1 MNPVLPLPLL
11 LPLLALVL
19 GAGVWLSWRSSRGLP
34 ARLSLGLLALRGLA
48 LAGLA
53 ALLLNPGRWVKPTE
67 DREKPWLVLV
77 DHSGSMAQPLEKST
91 RHETAI
97 RIADQITKLAPPDVP
112 VRVRSF
118 GLSPAPETDSPPGP
132 DAPGTD
138 LAGSLKSFIDEAS
151 SSGDRFSGVVVLSDG
166 RQTIDSTPA
175 DLEALALRLRAA
187 RTPVH
192 AIALGAG
199 EKLPDLLVRAPR
211 PTLTTFSGQ
220 TVKIPVMLESEAM
233 EPIKPEVRL
242 LDPEGKEIGKLSI
255 ELKSGT
261 PAFASFEIPAPT
273 ATQRLTIET
282 DPLPGEARPGNNRAQ
297 VLVRLLETR
306 TRVFLAEGAPY
317 WDSKFLAQLLRQQ
330 SQMEVH
336 SVHRLS
342 EERFF
347 RIDTGQSD
355 ATESSSAVFPETLE
369 ELSTYDLVVFGKN
382 VDSFLTPARLEA
394 LRAYVRDRG
403 GAVLFA
409 RGKPTTSPLP
419 ALETLEPVTWAGPGA
434 TEFRFT
440 PTGDGAAAG
449 LFGDALPPPDA
460 SVWTQLPTLKDSR
473 QIAAVKP
480 FTRVLALASDSAN
493 TGFASETPA
502 LLVRRYGQ
510 GVCGLVNGDGL
521 WRWDFFP
528 EARELGN
535 MYEDFWTQLIQ
546 WMASYSEFLPGQEFS
561 LRLSAPR
568 GRSGDPLALT
578 MSYRGRDP
586 NPAPGLEITAPDGS
600 TSRLQPAAM
609 TEPGGQPT
617 WRSSLTPDSPGTW
630 SIRVIDPREKA
641 PPTPQADYLIPT
653 PPQETD
659 DLSANPA
666 FLSKLC
672 STTGGQLH
680 EIATFPTSLVPLL
693 VPEPP
698 SATSGSAVWKSSW
711 AIWPVA
717 TFIALLFSAEW
728 YLRRRQGLP

>member
-1 MNPVLPLPLL
+1 VNPVLPLPLL

-19 GAGVWLSWRSSRGLP
+19 GAAIWLSWRATRGLP
-34 ARLSLGLLALRGLA
+34 VRSALALLTLRSLA
-48 LAGLA
+48 LAALA

-77 DHSGSMAQPLEKST
+77 DHSASMAQPLEKST
-91 RHETAI
+91 RHQTATK
-97 RIADQITKLAPPDVP
+97 IADQITKLAPAEVP

-118 GLSPAPETDSPPGP
+118 ALTPAPETDSLPGP

-138 LAGSLKSFIDEAS
+138 LSASLKSFIDEAS
-151 SSGDRFSGVVVLSDG
+151 ASGDRFSGIVVLSDG
-166 RQTIDSTPA
+166 RQTIDAKPT

-199 EKLPDLLVRAPR
+199 ENLPDLLLRAPR

-220 TVKIPVMLESEAM
+220 TVKIPVMIESQGM
-233 EPIKPEVRL
+233 DPIKPEVRL
-242 LDPEGKEIGKLSI
+242 LDPEGRELGKISV

-261 PAFASFEIPAPT
+261 PAFLSFEIPAP
-273 ATQRLTIET
+273 AASQRLTLET
-282 DPLPGEARPGNNRAQ
+282 PALPGEARPGNNRAQ
-297 VLVRLLETR
+297 VQIRLLETR
-306 TRVFLAEGAPY
+306 TRIFLAEGAPY

-342 EERFF
+342 EDRFF

-355 ATESSSAVFPETLE
+355 ATESASAIFPETLE
-369 ELSTYDLVVFGKN
+369 ELSSYDLIVFGKN

-409 RGKPTTSPLP
+409 RGKPTTSALP
-419 ALETLEPVTWAGPGA
+419 ALETLEPVSWAGPGA
-434 TEFRFT
+434 TEFRFV
-440 PTGDGAAAG
+440 PTVDGAAAG

-473 QIAAVKP
+473 QIASVKP
-480 FTRVLALASDSAN
+480 FTRVLALANDSAN

-568 GRSGDPLALT
+568 SRSGEPLALT
-578 MSYRGRDP
+578 LSYRGQDP
-586 NPAPGLEITAPDGS
+586 DPAPGIEITAPDGS
-600 TSRLQPAAM
+600 TSRLQPAKIAD
-609 TEPGGQPT
+609 PGGQPA
-617 WRSSLTPDSPGTW
+617 WRASLTPDATGTW
-630 SIRVIDPREKA
+630 SIRVVDPREKA

-653 PPQETD
+653 PPRETD
-659 DLSANPA
+659 DLSADPA
-666 FLSKLC
+666 FLESL
-672 STTGGQLH
+672 TTATGGRLH
-680 EIATFPTSLVPLL
+680 ETSDFARTLIPLL
-693 VPEPP
+693 LPEPP
-698 SATSGSAVWKSSW
+698 SATSGNAVWKSSW

-717 TFIALLFSAEW
+717 TFIALLFSTEW